1 MAFSWRTWPDQPGRE
16 AARVVR
22 RPWRN
27 RSPASRVAPSSLS
40 RVDTSDAICLCLIAS
55 SGKGYLLA
63 LNASQIFNT
72 FCLARSPAKNT
83 TKTCFSCFSPV
94 AGSGTAPTG
103 ADLRNMLPRVALNS
117 SRSNEDS
124 LSEEIVPATNP
135 SWTDFGSESGTAD
148 SSNGAPISRD
158 GSEPESGLVF

>member
-1 MAFSWRTWPDQPGRE
+1 
-16 AARVVR
+16 
-22 RPWRN
+22 
-27 RSPASRVAPSSLS
+27 
-40 RVDTSDAICLCLIAS
+40 
-55 SGKGYLLA
+55 
-63 LNASQIFNT
+63 
-72 FCLARSPAKNT
+72 
-83 TKTCFSCFSPV
+83 
-94 AGSGTAPTG
+94 
-103 ADLRNMLPRVALNS
+103 MLPRVALNS